1 MTLREWSRYEL
12 DYGRKLVNSGIE
24 GARSAG
30 QEFLQGE
37 PVGPILC
44 DSARKAMGLAA
55 AGACIGLLGA
65 RRKSAGRALAQ
76 GICGGVIG
84 FGLGI
89 AWGNRKLG
97 TRAAAVAWKKMGRA
111 RDEHWLELHP
121 IDDA

>member
-121 IDDA
+121 IDYA